1 MLLAGSNE
9 VESFLREN
17 APCVFKFVILDDS
30 VCDALI
36 CYKLIKVAFREFSF
50 ANVGA
55 KIEYLCT
62 QVGRNVIECSHN
74 VKDTRSL
81 IGVLSLC
88 G

>member
-1 MLLAGSNE
+1 MLAGSNE

-17 APCVFKFVILDDS
+17 APCIFKFVFLDDS
-30 VCDALI
+30 MRDAGGR
-36 CYKLIKVAFREFSF
+36 YKLIKVAFREFCF
-50 ANVGA
+50 HNVGT
-55 KIEYLCT
+55 KIEDLCAK
-62 QVGRNVIECSHN
+62 VSRDVIECSHN